1 MLQQQGPDNTAKQK
15 MRDDHDQIE
24 DMENRPN
31 NERKKSAMTLLSVI
45 ITISNHLIQII
56 KES

>member
-1 MLQQQGPDNTAKQK
+1 

>member
-31 NERKKSAMTLLSVI
+31 NERKKSAILLSVI